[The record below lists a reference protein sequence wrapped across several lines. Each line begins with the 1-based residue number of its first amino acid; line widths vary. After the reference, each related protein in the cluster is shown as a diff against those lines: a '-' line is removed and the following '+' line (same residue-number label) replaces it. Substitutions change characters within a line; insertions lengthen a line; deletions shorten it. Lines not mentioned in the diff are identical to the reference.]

1 MEADTWDERY
11 RAEPHPWGP
20 EPAAT
25 IRACLA
31 EAIPGYAVDLGC
43 GDGRHARWLRS
54 RGWQVTAVDFS
65 EVALEA
71 ARGKEYGSEIDW
83 QLGDVTTWRP
93 QRLPVD
99 LVLAGFL
106 QLEVERLGTALHRA
120 GGWLGEG
127 GRLLYLGHARENL
140 ERGVGGPPD
149 PRVLPGVADL
159 AVAAEG
165 LRVDSLHHV
174 LRDTGHGTAIDVLL
188 DARVW

>member
-20 EPAAT
+20 QPAAT
-25 IRACLA
+25 IRARLEDA
-31 EAIPGYAVDLGC
+31 TPGYAIDLGC
-43 GDGRHARWLRS
+43 GDGRHARWLYS

-65 EVALEA
+65 RVALEA
-71 ARGKEYGSEIDW
+71 ARAKEYGSDIDW

-93 QRLPVD
+93 QRLGVD
-99 LVLAGFL
+99 LVLVGFL
-106 QLEVERLGTALHRA
+106 QIDVDRLGSALRRA

-127 GRLLYLGHARENL
+127 GRLLYLGHARENH
-140 ERGVGGPPD
+140 ERGVGGPPN

-159 AVAAEG
+159 ALAAEG

-174 LRDTGHGTAIDVLL
+174 LRDTGNGTAIDVVL
-188 DARVW
+188 DARTW